1 MKWLD
6 EPRDGVEATL
16 REALDEAA
24 VRTGDEIAHRRVWT
38 RISSPD
44 MLPPSRVWIARASV
58 LGVLAAAGA
67 GAVLVWPDA
76 RPLDPPVV
84 IAPAPATS
92 PSQPETGLLQV
103 IVREPLL
110 EGPTTRRSDARNR
123 AYLRLAGNTEV
134 DLEPSSVFS
143 LDRQNRPSIDKGR
156 VSLSVPRQKPGH
168 RFMLSAGPYQI
179 AVLGTKFQ
187 VRVAGD
193 SVGVDVEEGVVEV
206 SRGSRVVRVEAG
218 EAWTSPSGT
227 NARSRV
233 VRARERLAAVVA
245 APPVEPA
252 EPVAPPS
259 SATAEQFRQG
269 KMALAEGHPQKAIE
283 IFEALA
289 RGMGP
294 TAENSAYEVG
304 KILRYDL
311 KRPRQALAAWYRYRA
326 RFPYGMLR
334 AETDMSI
341 IDALLVLGDK
351 SGALAEANSFLARYP
366 DNERRGD
373 LNRIVRQLSG
383 DSRENLSHREP
394 AFPGTM

>member
-6 EPRDGVEATL
+6 HPRDGVEAAL
-16 REALDEAA
+16 RDALDEAA
-24 VRTGDEIAHRRVWT
+24 ARTGDEIAHRRIWT
-38 RISSPD
+38 RISCPD
-44 MLPPSRVWIARASV
+44 MLPTSRVWVARLGV
-58 LGVLAAAGA
+58 LGVLATAGA

-76 RPLDPPVV
+76 RPLEPVV
-84 IAPAPATS
+84 VTAPPATT
-92 PSQPETGLLQV
+92 PSQMEGAPLPV

-168 RFMLSAGPYQI
+168 RFTLTAGSYLI
-179 AVLGTKFQ
+179 SVLGTKFQ

-206 SRGSRVVRVEAG
+206 SRGPRVVRVEAG

-227 NARSRV
+227 TARSRV
-233 VRARERLAAVVA
+233 IRARERLAAV
-245 APPVEPA
+245 APPPPIPEPA
-252 EPVAPPS
+252 PAPAP
-259 SATAEQFRQG
+259 AAADQFRQAQ
-269 KMALAEGHPQKAIE
+269 MALAEGHPQKALE
-283 IFEALA
+283 ILETLA

-294 TAENSAYEVG
+294 SAENAAYEVG

-334 AETDMSI
+334 AETDISI
-341 IDALLVLGDK
+341 VDALLVVGDK
-351 SGALAEANSFLARYP
+351 SGALAEANAFLARYP
-366 DNERRGD
+366 DNERRGE
-373 LNRIVRQLSG
+373 LTRIVQQLRG
-383 DSRENLSHREP
+383 DSLSHREP
-394 AFPGTM
+394 GFPGTM

>member
-1 MKWLD
+1 
-6 EPRDGVEATL
+6 
-16 REALDEAA
+16 
-24 VRTGDEIAHRRVWT
+24 
-38 RISSPD
+38 
-44 MLPPSRVWIARASV
+44 
-58 LGVLAAAGA
+58 VLATAGA

-76 RPLDPPVV
+76 SPLEPVV
-84 IAPAPATS
+84 VTAPPATT
-92 PSQPETGLLQV
+92 PSQMEGAPLPV

-168 RFMLSAGPYQI
+168 RFTLTAGSYRI
-179 AVLGTKFQ
+179 SVLGTKFQ

-206 SRGSRVVRVEAG
+206 SRGPRVVRVEAG

-227 NARSRV
+227 TARSRV
-233 VRARERLAAVVA
+233 IRARERLAAV
-245 APPVEPA
+245 APPPPIPEPA
-252 EPVAPPS
+252 PAPAPAPAVAD
-259 SATAEQFRQG
+259 QFRQAQ
-269 KMALAEGHPQKAIE
+269 MALADGHPQKALE
-283 IFEALA
+283 ILETLA

-294 TAENSAYEVG
+294 SAENAAYEVG
-304 KILRYDL
+304 KIPRYDL

-334 AETDMSI
+334 AETDISI
-341 IDALLVLGDK
+341 VDALLVVGDK
-351 SGALAEANSFLARYP
+351 SGALAEANAFLARYP
-366 DNERRGD
+366 DNERRGE
-373 LNRIVRQLSG
+373 LTRIVQQLRG
-383 DSRENLSHREP
+383 DALSHREP
-394 AFPGTM
+394 GFPGTM